1 MTDIVTLP
9 FKGGYVKVSKGCRI
23 KVYRMTGGSV
33 KGYLLDYNPNGL
45 IVFVPDD
52 YGEFMEG
59 ILPESLQGHKV
70 TIPLSNLGGFD
81 FYPEVTILE
90 IKEDEE

>member
-1 MTDIVTLP
+1 MIDIVTLP
-9 FKGGYVKVSKGCRI
+9 FKGGYVKVSKSCRI
-23 KVYRMTGGSV
+23 KVYRMTGGSM
-33 KGYLLDYNPNGL
+33 KGYLPDYNPNGL
-45 IVFVPDD
+45 IVFMPDD

-81 FYPEVTILE
+81 FYPEVRILE

>member
-1 MTDIVTLP
+1 MTDMVTLP
-9 FKGGYVKVSKGCRI
+9 FKGGYVKVRKGCRI

-33 KGYLLDYNPNGL
+33 KEYLLDHNPNGL

-52 YGEFMEG
+52 FGEFIEG
-59 ILPESLQGHKV
+59 ILSESLQEHKV

>member
-23 KVYRMTGGSV
+23 KVYRTTGGSV

-70 TIPLSNLGGFD
+70 MIPLSNLGGFD